1 MAFDISIVLSAFG
14 LLAGGDVVT
23 GKYSIAGQDDRVPN
37 TIGPAYGIDRH
48 GTFELDGSIS
58 RSDKGLGDNHSFN
71 VTKWNALVDDA
82 NRYGGGYFNIEAFKR
97 NAATQAK
104 TSRATNPEYSNGGN
118 FIFNGA
124 TRALTLRPLPN
135 GTTPDVA
142 DWANIAPF
150 YLNETFPEKWYRRP
164 NSYSFVDLLADAAD
178 ILLFDLQPLGRN
190 EGNRFVP
197 IEANL
202 PTAPRDLGCAGFSI
216 LANAIP
222 GQLAPEFT
230 AAGTAVIDQ
239 LLSPVF
245 GSANCSLKS
254 FNQPGLNNN
263 ASNQATVTS
272 ESGSGVTGKGQH
284 ENVHKTTVY
293 SGSGNTT
300 VHQNPGYRVGSRRAV
315 VKDV

>member
-1 MAFDISIVLSAFG
+1 MGSKHQSL
-14 LLAGGDVVT
+14 
-23 GKYSIAGQDDRVPN
+23 
-37 TIGPAYGIDRH
+37 
-48 GTFELDGSIS
+48 TFVHHLP
-58 RSDKGLGDNHSFN
+58 F
-71 VTKWNALVDDA
+71 
-82 NRYGGGYFNIEAFKR
+82 
-97 NAATQAK
+97 
-104 TSRATNPEYSNGGN
+104 P
-118 FIFNGA
+118 GA

-150 YLNETFPEKWYRRP
+150 FLNETFPEKWYRRP
-164 NSYSFVDLLADAAD
+164 DSYGFVNLLADAAD

-197 IEANL
+197 ANVNL

-230 AAGTAVIDQ
+230 AIGGAVIDQ
-239 LLSPVF
+239 ILAPVF

-254 FNQPGLNNN
+254 FNQAGLNNT
-263 ASNQATVTS
+263 ASNQSTVTS

-284 ENVHKTTVY
+284 EKVHKTTIY
-293 SGSGNTT
+293 SGTGANA
-300 VHQNPGYRVGSRRAV
+300 VHQDPGYRVGSRRAV
-315 VKDV
+315 